1 MSGSCS
7 RLSTVSS
14 SFVGGIEISGS
25 ASVEES
31 TEMASATSAGAES
44 VVVASGC
51 DAASLVGSLCLVAS
65 TGLQSYVR
73 KGRHASGQ
81 KSTYFSA
88 GTAAFFGA
96 GAGVANMLAQLFLT
110 PSGIMLDAALA
121 AVVDGASVAAAPQLS
136 LAAGCSSSVGAAPH
150 AADSTVGTD
159 GSMFSLREPL
169 VCAVDAPRP
178 RPPLP
183 RSAARLRP
191 LPLSVPARPPRET
204 LLSLVESPKV
214 ETVASLALDRDLSF
228 FVFETSPHC
237 VIDPAVGG
245 QHATSKCR

>member
-1 MSGSCS
+1 M
-7 RLSTVSS
+7 STVSS

-31 TEMASATSAGAES
+31 TAVASAASAGAGS
-44 VVVASGC
+44 VIGASGC
-51 DAASLVGSLCLVAS
+51 DAAGLVGSLCFVAS
-65 TGLQSYVR
+65 TGLQNTLGKEICVWT
-73 KGRHASGQ
+73 

-88 GTAAFFGA
+88 GAAAFFGA

-110 PSGIMLDAALA
+110 PSGIMLDATLV
-121 AVVDGASVAAAPQLS
+121 AVVDGASVAAAAQPS
-136 LAAGCSSSVGAAPH
+136 FAGCSSSVGAEPH

-178 RPPLP
+178 LPPLP
-183 RSAARLRP
+183 PRSAPRLRP
-191 LPLSVPARPPRET
+191 LPPSTPARPPRET

-214 ETVASLALDRDLSF
+214 EIVASLALDRDLSF
-228 FVFETSPHC
+228 FAFETSPHC
-237 VIDPAVGG
+237 VIDPAVVY
-245 QHATSKCR
+245 QHATSKLR